1 MWKREK
7 AHSSGEMSQSRA
19 VVPEY
24 ELIGVGAAERDGHGV
39 PLFVGP
45 AAATNGA
52 GPGIPHGTRGAAGAN
67 GNVPRRPDRA
77 GRDLPARGS
86 PPSGEARPT
95 TP

>member
-1 MWKREK
+1 MWKRGK
-7 AHSSGEMSQSRA
+7 AHSSREMSQSRA

-24 ELIGVGAAERDGHGV
+24 ELIGVGAAARDGHGV